1 MKKVIKAINHIVF
14 DHVTNGNNRLR
25 DEIAKTIQDNKAN
38 GLQSEVQYSTCAT
51 ATTVIYSAL
60 ILGYTEE

>member
-1 MKKVIKAINHIVF
+1 MKVYKRVDHTAF
-14 DHVTNGNNRLR
+14 DHVSNSNVALQKS
-25 DEIAKTIQDNKAN
+25 IADVIEQNQNN

-51 ATTVIYSAL
+51 HNTIVYSAL

>member
-1 MKKVIKAINHIVF
+1 MKKVIKAINHIAF
-14 DHVTNGNNRLR
+14 DNVTNGNNRLR

-38 GLQSEVQYSTCAT
+38 GLQSEVQYSTCADSGSI
-51 ATTVIYSAL
+51 IYSAL

>member
-1 MKKVIKAINHIVF
+1 MKVYKAIRHIAF
-14 DHVTNGNNRLR
+14 DEVTNAKHRLK
-25 DEIAKTIQDNKAN
+25 DEIISTIQKNQSF

-51 ATTVIYSAL
+51 HNTIVYSAL

>member
-1 MKKVIKAINHIVF
+1 MKVYQDISHIKFEGTIETSNK
-14 DHVTNGNNRLR
+14 L
-25 DEIAKTIQDNKAN
+25 EKSIAKEIIKNLDK

-51 ATTVIYSAL
+51 HNTIVYSAL

>member
-1 MKKVIKAINHIVF
+1 MKVYKIVSHLAF
-14 DHVTNGNNRLR
+14 DHVSNKKT
-25 DEIAKTIQDNKAN
+25 TIQESIVDIIKKNQNN

-51 ATTVIYSAL
+51 HNTIVYSAL

>member
-1 MKKVIKAINHIVF
+1 MKKVIKSINHIVF
-14 DHVTNGNNRLR
+14 DHVTNGNNKLKN
-25 DEIAKTIQDNKAN
+25 EISKAIQENQSL
-38 GLQSEVQYSTCAT
+38 GLTTEVQYSTCAT